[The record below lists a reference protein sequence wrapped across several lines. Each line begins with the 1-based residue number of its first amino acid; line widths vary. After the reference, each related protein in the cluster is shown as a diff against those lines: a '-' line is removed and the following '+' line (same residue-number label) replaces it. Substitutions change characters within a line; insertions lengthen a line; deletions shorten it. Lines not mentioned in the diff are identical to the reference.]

1 LGEFKVNRGEQ
12 LFGIDPRSLT
22 AFRIGLGALLLADL
36 AYRSLDFQAHYT
48 ELGIL
53 PRALYLDYF
62 ANVEIAWS
70 LHLVLGNTTYTALL
84 FFAQAIAALALVL
97 GVHTRTA
104 ISISWLLLVS
114 LHNRQPLV
122 VSGSDMILRLMLFWS
137 LFLPLA
143 GPPSL
148 DQRRAEPMQA
158 RIELSPASVALLVQ
172 VGLIYAFSLIHKLM
186 DPAWTQRIAV
196 QSAMQVEGVATAL
209 GRGLLA
215 YPELLRVATASTLA
229 FEFGAI
235 LLVFVPAATARIRI
249 GVVIAMW
256 GYHLL
261 GIGGTMNLG
270 LFEYVMALAWVP
282 FLPPL
287 FWDRVAPRWR
297 SESAAAAPAD
307 RSRAG
312 IARTVVVVLAL
323 SLVIIDNFVSLDRG
337 SFRAAPWTL
346 LRIPTRAL
354 ALSQQWRLWSTPLH
368 NRYYVFPAC
377 LAEMTPRSISTP
389 GTHWIGTARGERLA
403 TTIGKYQLRL
413 SRPEGRR
420 LRQGYGEFLIREW
433 NSEHG
438 PEQHVVSLE
447 LVKLDARRADGPRS
461 ALPREVLW
469 RVGLRPPNCGIRSGI

>member
-1 LGEFKVNRGEQ
+1 MNRGEQ

-36 AYRSLDFQAHYT
+36 TYRSLDFQAHYT

-70 LHLVLGNTTYTALL
+70 LHLVLGSTTYTALL
-84 FFAQAIAALALVL
+84 FFAQAIAALALVF

-143 GPPSL
+143 GPPSV
-148 DQRRAEPMQA
+148 DQRRAEPMQP

-172 VGLIYAFSLIHKLM
+172 VGLIYAFSVIHKLM

-209 GRGLLA
+209 GRGLLV
-215 YPELLRVATASTLA
+215 YPELLRVATASILA
-229 FEFGAI
+229 IEFGAI
-235 LLVFVPAATARIRI
+235 LLVFVPVATARIRI

-297 SESAAAAPAD
+297 SGSPAAAPAD

-377 LAEMTPRSISTP
+377 LADDTEVDLHTGDPLDWDRPRRASRNN
-389 GTHWIGTARGERLA
+389 HWW
-403 TTIGKYQLRL
+403 KYQLRL

-469 RVGLRPPNCGIRSGI
+469 RVGLRPPNCDIQRGI